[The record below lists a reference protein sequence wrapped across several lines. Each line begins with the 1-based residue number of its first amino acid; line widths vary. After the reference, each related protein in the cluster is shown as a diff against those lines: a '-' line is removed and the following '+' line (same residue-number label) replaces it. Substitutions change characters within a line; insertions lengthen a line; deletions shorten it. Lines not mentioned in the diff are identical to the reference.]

1 MKKGDVPVAF
11 LIALLLS
18 GCMAGFAP
26 PPPQTPPVTSEG
38 DEIRALVQLVNAHR
52 AKVGCKPLAWDNRV
66 AMVAQSHSD
75 DMVARGYF
83 NHKTIEGLTPFQRL
97 EKAGV
102 RFVRAA
108 ENIAAGQTSAQMV
121 MTSWLGSPG
130 HRRNIED
137 CAMEQHGIGF
147 TRGTKVLP
155 YGTIVNAW
163 THNFVVLRP

>member
-1 MKKGDVPVAF
+1 MKKGDVTVAF
-11 LIALLLS
+11 LLTLFS
-18 GCMAGFAP
+18 TGCMAGFAP
-26 PPPQTPPVTSEG
+26 PPPQAPPVTSEG
-38 DEIRALVQLVNAHR
+38 DEIRALITLVNAHR
-52 AKVGCKPLAWDNRV
+52 VKVGCKPLQWDNQV
-66 AMVAQSHSD
+66 GAVAQNHSD

-83 NHKTIEGLTPFQRL
+83 NHKTPEGVTPFQRL

-102 RFVRAA
+102 RAIRAA
-108 ENIAAGQTSAQMV
+108 ENIAAGQTTAQVV

-137 CAMEQHGIGF
+137 CAMQQHGIGF

-155 YGTIVNAW
+155 YGTIINAW

>member
-1 MKKGDVPVAF
+1 MKRGDVTVAF
-11 LIALLLS
+11 LLAVLLT

-26 PPPQTPPVTSEG
+26 PPAQAPSVTSEG
-38 DEIRALVQLVNAHR
+38 DEIRALVRLVNAQR
-52 AKVGCKPLAWDNRV
+52 AKVGCKPLEWIDQV
-66 AMVAQSHSD
+66 AGVAQKHSD

-83 NHKTIEGLTPFQRL
+83 NHKTLEGVTPFERL

-108 ENIAAGQTSAQMV
+108 ENIAAGQKTGQAV
-121 MTSWLGSPG
+121 MASWLESPG

-137 CAMEQHGIGF
+137 CAMQQHGVGF

-155 YGTIVNAW
+155 YGTIANAW